1 MNSKSDFVCA
11 FCSKILKDPINLPC
25 ADIIC
30 EHHLKEPTV
39 LKEKSI
45 KCMVAEC
52 KRKFNLDTHE
62 FGSNKFAKNLLEK
75 EAYLSVDEKCLKKSL
90 LESLQE
96 FYLLSDEYRQKR
108 NEFELES
115 HEHFQEIRR
124 RLDLH
129 REKLKNKID

>member
-25 ADIIC
+25 ADTIC

-45 KCMVAEC
+45 ICMVAEC

-75 EAYLSVDEKCLKKSL
+75 EAYLSFDKKYLKKSL
-90 LESLQE
+90 LKSLQE
-96 FYLLSDEYRQKR
+96 FYLLSDEFCQRR
-108 NEFELES
+108 N
-115 HEHFQEIRR
+115 
-124 RLDLH
+124 
-129 REKLKNKID
+129 